1 MLRWTGVQD
10 IGWRGC
16 TVCVIGVE
24 PTFDRRGCDVE
35 DFEVEELEEVMRK
48 YCAIGGVCKIDIVEL
63 IPSRESRAMQG
74 DGEHIPC
81 KCSSKT
87 PSSLNCSLQSCVR
100 IRCSTV
106 SLAPTALPVH
116 CTLMPKVRSR
126 QRLRY
131 AWRAAT
137 GFRLCNGDVRVR

>member
-63 IPSRESRAMQG
+63 FRA
-74 DGEHIPC
+74 
-81 KCSSKT
+81 
-87 PSSLNCSLQSCVR
+87 
-100 IRCSTV
+100 
-106 SLAPTALPVH
+106 
-116 CTLMPKVRSR
+116 
-126 QRLRY
+126 
-131 AWRAAT
+131 
-137 GFRLCNGDVRVR
+137 VRVVLCKVMVSTYRVSVVQRPLLL